1 MEDEL
6 LTKKEVAK
14 MLKVSESMVYRLTRR
29 GELPAIRAGKRFT
42 RVWKSDVIKFL
53 ERHKGEISDD

>member
-6 LTKKEVAK
+6 LTRKEVAK
-14 MLKVSESMVYRLTRR
+14 WLKVTETTVYRLTRR

-42 RVWKSDVIKFL
+42 RIRKSDVLKFL
-53 ERHKGEISDD
+53 ERHTEGKGD